1 MSRFLKS
8 IFKGNVE
15 SLTEAVETGLANNAS
30 KGAILNQK
38 TDTVAFLNPEKI
50 QTVTPHKPM
59 IKFGRRLVSEFE
71 SIQEAV
77 SSLAQTSVASTPTP
91 TLDMQSVTPGATLE
105 WYQLPAR
112 YRRQPIDEAECEVI
126 NMGGPEKPWH

>member
-15 SLTEAVETGLANNAS
+15 TLTEAVETGLANNAS

-38 TDTVAFLNPEKI
+38 SDTVAFLNPEKI
-50 QTVTPHKPM
+50 QAVTPHKPM
-59 IKFGRRLVSEFE
+59 IRFGRRLVSEFE
-71 SIQEAV
+71 NVQEAV
-77 SSLAQTSVASTPTP
+77 SSFVQTTVASPASP
-91 TLDMQSVTPGATLE
+91 TLDMAPVTPGGTLE
-105 WYQLPAR
+105 WYQLPSR

-126 NMGGPEKPWH
+126 NMGGPEKPWQ